1 MDIRVGSILKIKNLE
16 AKVIGR
22 IKYKNTQDGDKTWTE
37 YRLQT
42 DSGERWLSVDDIYK
56 EYSISWA
63 DNKVRGNI
71 GPEWHEVDRGH
82 QVVVSCSGDVDVEN
96 GDEAEFVEFEDAS
109 EDRTLSVEI
118 WDDGTEYSKG
128 EYIELSDIQVIGYEK
143 PKFDIYRLLGSQVF
157 WYAVCFLGLIIFCIA
172 DSLPPIPKRISN
184 YLRSD
189 SQYAYETSITG
200 NARQKADVYKYVG
213 KGDTN
218 LIRNDGT
225 DPTLVS
231 SYYFTTTYSTDMV
244 AKDIIKGIDGMTE
257 SVTQEDDE
265 DDAPIAIVTDKE
277 YCLIYHPE
285 DEKNTVYVQISKR
298 KYNYTSD
305 NSPYRSSEATTHWY
319 RSHYYSSSYTADST
333 TYHSSPS
340 AYTMYS
346 GDTIHNIGNGY
357 FDSYSSSVRQSSINS
372 RSSSSGGG
380 K

>member
-1 MDIRVGSILKIKNLE
+1 MDIKVGSILKIKNLE

-172 DSLPPIPKRISN
+172 DSLPPMPKRINN
-184 YLRSD
+184 YLKSN

-200 NARQKADVYKYVG
+200 NARQKADVYKYTGYTGVG
-213 KGDTN
+213 
-218 LIRNDGT
+218 L
-225 DPTLVS
+225 
-231 SYYFTTTYSTDMV
+231 TTYETDMV
-244 AKDIIKGIDGMTE
+244 AKDIINGIEGMTE
-257 SVTQEDDE
+257 SVTQENDE
-265 DDAPIAIVTDKE
+265 EDAPIAIVTDKE
-277 YCLIYHPE
+277 YCLVYHPE
-285 DEKNTVYVQISKR
+285 DEKNIVYVQVSKR

-305 NSPYRSSEATTHWY
+305 NAPYRSSDHTTHWY